1 MNDYLKY
8 QAKGIK
14 QIDEASV
21 LYWQYYE
28 ERGKLEEM
36 ARKAWMEEG
45 NLSGEEITR
54 QNKLVDDM
62 YIKNLKYLKS
72 RK

>member
-28 ERGKLEEM
+28 EREKLEEM

-72 RK
+72 